1 MGSTFRKSNIIRI
14 LIKPMCERLLET
26 VLNYFD
32 SIELMIL
39 DHLQIII
46 NSFLIEIYKY
56 IIWLEKHAH
65 KKSNFC
71 QPLLIIPNL
80 ILTNTKL
87 EKIIRI

>member
-1 MGSTFRKSNIIRI
+1 MK
-14 LIKPMCERLLET
+14 
-26 VLNYFD
+26 
-32 SIELMIL
+32 
-39 DHLQIII
+39 
-46 NSFLIEIYKY
+46 YKY